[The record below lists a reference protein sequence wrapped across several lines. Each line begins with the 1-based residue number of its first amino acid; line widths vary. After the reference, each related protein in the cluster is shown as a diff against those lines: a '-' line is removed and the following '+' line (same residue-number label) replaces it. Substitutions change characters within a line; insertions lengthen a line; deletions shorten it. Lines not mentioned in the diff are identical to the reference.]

1 MDQSFIDLVKRLSFD
16 RVARWITAFGFAA
29 ILAALNQELMGVLWL
44 ITYGLH
50 EAISASFTR
59 KVAHHGQKQDGL
71 AVLYCA
77 NLALGGLIWG
87 TGALL
92 QALTGGVG
100 AIVIAIGILAASLFR
115 GISTTISYLPAFWA
129 TTLPLIFA
137 LIGLPACLVY
147 QGALDDA
154 TWLQVNLASGFV
166 VMSALIGAFR
176 AWQREKRRAQTVQQ
190 ISLASDAKSQFLA
203 TMSHE
208 IRTPL
213 NSIVGIADVLYKTEL
228 SPVQREMVN
237 LVRLSGQ
244 SLDHLV
250 TEILDNATLDADPIS
265 LVDAPFELGE
275 TLESA
280 IQQLRHQAYEKH
292 LGFGIDIAPAAKG
305 HYLGDA
311 GRIGQIITI
320 LTSNAIKFTDHG
332 RVDLYLDA
340 IPIDGQNVELSITI
354 TDTGVGFDPKSSPN
368 LFSGIVPA
376 TRAIDHRFGP
386 SARSLYICKT
396 LCELMNGSLSATSQ
410 VGAGSRF
417 EARVQVKQS
426 QAFRGFIEQPA
437 PMMIDDLSFLDDVEE
452 TAPSGLKILI
462 AEDNPINQKV
472 LAFMLEPMGM
482 IPVIVANGREALDQF
497 KADKFDLVLM
507 DMMMPEM
514 DGLMATR
521 EIRAWEQSQK
531 LPRTPIAMLSA
542 NAMPDHVTAALEA
555 GCDVHIAKP
564 VTPSALV
571 LGMTEA
577 LFTDEETEE
586 ETTLRLAS

>member
-1 MDQSFIDLVKRLSFD
+1 MDQSFFDLVIGLSVD
-16 RVARWITAFGFAA
+16 RVARLIAAGAFTAIF
-29 ILAALNQELMGVLWL
+29 AALNQEIVGVLWL
-44 ITYGLH
+44 ITFGAH
-50 EAISASFTR
+50 EAISAAFTR
-59 KVAHHGQKQDGL
+59 KIARLGQKQDGS
-71 AVLYCA
+71 AALYCA

-87 TGALL
+87 TGALML
-92 QALTGGVG
+92 AVMGGVG
-100 AIVIAIGILAASLFR
+100 AIVIAIGILTVSLFR
-115 GISTTISYLPAFWA
+115 ANSTTISYLPAYWA
-129 TTLPLIFA
+129 TSLPLILA
-137 LIGLPACLVY
+137 VIGLPTCLAL
-147 QGALDDA
+147 QGVLDD
-154 TWLQVNLASGFV
+154 THLLQVSLGSGFV
-166 VMSALIGAFR
+166 LISALIGAYQN
-176 AWQREKRRAQTVQQ
+176 WQREEKRAQTLRQ

-250 TEILDNATLDADPIS
+250 TEILDNAILEADTIS
-265 LVDAPFELGE
+265 LVDAPFELSE

-280 IQQLRHQAYEKH
+280 IQHLRHQAYEKQ
-292 LGFGIDIAPAAKG
+292 LGFGIDIAPDARG
-305 HYLGDA
+305 QYMGDA

-332 RVDLYLDA
+332 RLDLHLDA
-340 IPIDGQNVELSITI
+340 IPIDGQSVELSITV
-354 TDTGVGFDPKSSPN
+354 TDSGVGFDHKSSPY
-368 LFSGIVPA
+368 LFARIEP
-376 TRAIDHRFGP
+376 RARVSDRRLGP

-417 EARVQVKQS
+417 EARVQVKQCQVS
-426 QAFRGFIEQPA
+426 RGFIEPQL
-437 PMMIDDLSFLDDVEE
+437 MMMDDLSFLDDVAE
-452 TAPSGLKILI
+452 TAPRGLKILI

-472 LAFMLEPMGM
+472 LTFMLEPMGM
-482 IPVIVANGREALDQF
+482 IAVVAANGREALDLF
-497 KADKFDLVLM
+497 KADTFDLILM

-514 DGLMATR
+514 DGLTATR
-521 EIRAWEQSQK
+521 EIRAWEQAQK
-531 LPRTPIAMLSA
+531 LTRTPIAMLSA
-542 NAMPDHVTAALEA
+542 NAMPEHVTAALEA

-577 LFTDEETEE
+577 LFTDADTEE
-586 ETTLRLAS
+586 EFTLRLAS